1 MNPNKSLR
9 DIAFFSLFD
18 TPLHRTEV
26 GFSHP
31 KLRLVND
38 HHLLPDMNEDMIAMR
53 QERQQR
59 AESIIKKNQTWF
71 QLLAAHPGVEMIALC
86 NSLSWLQATDESDI
100 DLLVVTKPGMIWQT
114 RFALTSVLALLK
126 KRPTSTNHSG
136 KICLSF
142 FVSSD
147 HLDLSSVRNQE
158 DVYMDY
164 WLNHLIALY
173 DPQNLLPSISQQK
186 RVIGHTISQI
196 ATDNFLSKCFQ
207 LLFFKPSKQIAFLE
221 KQSKKWQLNKFP
233 EALKEA
239 AEATTTDVVISDKML
254 KFHVNDRREEFQKR
268 FDEVMRR
275 LTLPAGRQA
284 PPSLKR
290 EG

>member
-1 MNPNKSLR
+1 MNPEKSLK

-18 TPLHRTEV
+18 TPLHRNEV
-26 GFSHP
+26 DLSHP
-31 KLRLVND
+31 VLRLVD
-38 HHLLPDMNEDMIAMR
+38 DYHLLPGMDETMIIKR
-53 QERQQR
+53 KERQSR
-59 AESIIKKNQTWF
+59 AHLIIQKNQAWF

-100 DLLVVTKPGMIWQT
+100 DLLIVTKPGMIWQT
-114 RFALTSVLALLK
+114 RFALTSVLALLN

-196 ATDNFLSKCFQ
+196 TTDNFLSKCFQ

-233 EALKEA
+233 KALKEA
-239 AEATTTDVVISDKML
+239 AEVDSSNVVISDKML
-254 KFHVNDRREEFQKR
+254 KFHLNDRREEFQKR
-268 FDEVMRR
+268 FDEVMREF
-275 LTLPAGRQA
+275 THF
-284 PPSLKR
+284 
-290 EG
+290 